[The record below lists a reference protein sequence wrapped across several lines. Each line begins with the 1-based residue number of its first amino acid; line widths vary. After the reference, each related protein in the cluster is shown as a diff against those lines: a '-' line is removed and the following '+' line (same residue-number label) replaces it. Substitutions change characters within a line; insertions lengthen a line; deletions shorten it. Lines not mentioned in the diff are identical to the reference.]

1 MNAEKTGALI
11 KQLRMNK
18 NLTQAQLAELVF
30 VSDKAVSKWERGD
43 GCPDITIMPKLAEVL
58 NVEMESLMNG
68 EIPKSQDV
76 SGKVIKDY
84 NFRQPD
90 RYPQHMQ
97 KDIIMMGEEIC
108 KKINNSFT
116 SIMNE
121 RCELKVFG
129 VDQMT
134 NIEFL
139 RSLPGSC
146 FFYDFDYIENGF
158 CVEVDEELGKYLL
171 KQDVE
176 KFPVITEF
184 DLEVF
189 KNYFLKEIVGGL
201 QEEILNHTKGD
212 IEPERF
218 ALDKV
223 RSSGNSNNTKQ
234 EENWMML
241 LLTFKCNIAGC
252 DSYMNIQLSAG
263 LLEEMSIGGFFAEG
277 PSSKIK
283 LQWLSNVKSKQL
295 PDNVFVEFGRFRP
308 ENVGL
313 EYGKILVLD
322 KKETDGLNVV
332 YNNRVIHTGKTIV
345 VDENFGLEIFESH
358 QLNEIV
364 YDEEDY
370 ISIQLGSAALSEEEI
385 NGLHQGSYLILN
397 QMAGE
402 CVLIIRAGKV
412 VATGEIV
419 IVDQNFGVRI
429 VEVK

>member
-11 KQLRMNK
+11 KQLRINK

-43 GCPDITIMPKLAEVL
+43 GCPDITIMPKLAEIL
-58 NVEMESLMNG
+58 NVEMESLMEG

-76 SGKVIKDY
+76 SGKSIKDY

-97 KDIIMMGEEIC
+97 KDIVMMGEEIC

-158 CVEVDEELGKYLL
+158 CVEVDKELAKYLL

-176 KFPVITEF
+176 KYPAITEF

-189 KNYFLKEIVGGL
+189 KNYFLKEITASL
-201 QEEILNHTKGD
+201 EEEISNHTKGN
-212 IEPERF
+212 IESSKFSME
-218 ALDKV
+218 KV
-223 RSSGNSNNTKQ
+223 RLSGNSNNTKQ

-241 LLTFKCNIAGC
+241 LLTFNCKVDGKDA
-252 DSYMNIQLSAG
+252 YMNIQLSAG
-263 LLEEMSIGGFFAEG
+263 LLEEMSNGGFFAEG

-295 PDNVFVEFGRFRP
+295 PDNIFVEFGRFRA
-308 ENVGL
+308 ENVEL

-322 KKETDGLNVV
+322 KKESDGLNVV
-332 YNNRVIHTGKTIV
+332 YKNHVIHTGKTIV

-358 QLNEIV
+358 QLNEII

-370 ISIQLGSAALSEEEI
+370 ISIQLGSAALTEEEI

-397 QMAGE
+397 QFAGE

-412 VATGEIV
+412 VARGEIV

>member
-1 MNAEKTGALI
+1 
-11 KQLRMNK
+11 
-18 NLTQAQLAELVF
+18 
-30 VSDKAVSKWERGD
+30 
-43 GCPDITIMPKLAEVL
+43 
-58 NVEMESLMNG
+58 MNG

-189 KNYFLKEIVGGL
+189 KNYFLKEIADGL
-201 QEEILNHTKGD
+201 CEEISDHTKGN
-212 IEPERF
+212 IEPAKF
-218 ALDKV
+218 ALEKV

-241 LLTFKCNIAGC
+241 LLTFKCNIAGR

-295 PDNVFVEFGRFRP
+295 PDNIFVEFGRFRP

-370 ISIQLGSAALSEEEI
+370 ISVQLGSAALSDEEI

-397 QMAGE
+397 QIAGE
-402 CVLIIRAGKV
+402 QCLIIRSGKV

>member
-68 EIPKSQDV
+68 EIPKSQDI
-76 SGKVIKDY
+76 SGKIITDY
-84 NFRQPD
+84 NFRQPN

-121 RCELKVFG
+121 RCELKVSG

-139 RSLPGSC
+139 RSLPSSC
-146 FFYDFDYIENGF
+146 FFYDFNYLENGF

-176 KFPVITEF
+176 KYPVITEF

-189 KNYFLKEIVGGL
+189 KSFFLKEIAAEL
-201 QEEILNHTKGD
+201 ESEISNHTKGNID
-212 IEPERF
+212 PAKFSMEN
-218 ALDKV
+218 V

-234 EENWMML
+234 EENCMML
-241 LLTFKCNIAGC
+241 LLTFKCSIGGC
-252 DSYMNIQLSAG
+252 DFYMNIQMSEG
-263 LLEEMSIGGFFAEG
+263 LIEEMSLGGFFKEG
-277 PSSKIK
+277 PSSKIQ
-283 LQWLSNVKSKQL
+283 LQWLSNIKSKEL
-295 PDNVFVEFGRFRP
+295 PDNIFVEFGRFQP

-332 YNNRVIHTGKTIV
+332 HNNCVIHTGKTLV
-345 VDENFGLEIFESH
+345 VDENYGLEILESH
-358 QLNEIV
+358 QLNEII

-370 ISIQLGSAALSEEEI
+370 ISIQLGSAALPEEEI

-397 QMAGE
+397 QFAGE

-412 VATGEIV
+412 VARGEIV

>member
-58 NVEMESLMNG
+58 NVEMESLMEG

-97 KDIIMMGEEIC
+97 KDIIMLGEEIC

-121 RCELKVFG
+121 RCEFKVFG

-146 FFYDFDYIENGF
+146 FFYDFNYLENGF

-176 KFPVITEF
+176 KYSAITEF

-189 KNYFLKEIVGGL
+189 KNYFLKEIAGGL
-201 QEEILNHTKGD
+201 WEEIANHSKGN
-212 IEPERF
+212 IEPAKFTLE
-218 ALDKV
+218 KV

-241 LLTFKCNIAGC
+241 LLTLKCNIGGC
-252 DSYMNIQLSAG
+252 DFYMNIQLSAG
-263 LLEEMSIGGFFAEG
+263 LIEEMSVGSFFEEG
-277 PSSKIK
+277 PSSRIK
-283 LQWLSNVKSKQL
+283 LQWLSNIKSKQL
-295 PDNVFVEFGRFRP
+295 PDNIFVEFGRFRP

-345 VDENFGLEIFESH
+345 IDENFGLEIFESH

-364 YDEEDY
+364 YDEDDY
-370 ISIQLGSAALSEEEI
+370 ISVQLGSAALSEEEI

-397 QMAGE
+397 QFAGE
-402 CVLIIRAGKV
+402 CVLIIRSGQV

>member
-11 KQLRMNK
+11 KQLRINK

-43 GCPDITIMPKLAEVL
+43 GCPDITIMPKLAEIL
-58 NVEMESLMNG
+58 NVEMESLMEG

-76 SGKVIKDY
+76 SGKSIKDY

-97 KDIIMMGEEIC
+97 KDIVMMGEEIC

-158 CVEVDEELGKYLL
+158 CVEVDKELAKYLL

-176 KFPVITEF
+176 KYPAITEF

-189 KNYFLKEIVGGL
+189 KNYFLKEITAGL
-201 QEEILNHTKGD
+201 EEEISNHTKGN
-212 IEPERF
+212 IESSKFSME
-218 ALDKV
+218 KV
-223 RSSGNSNNTKQ
+223 RLSGNSNNTKQ

-241 LLTFKCNIAGC
+241 LLTFNCKVDGKDA
-252 DSYMNIQLSAG
+252 YMNIQLSAG
-263 LLEEMSIGGFFAEG
+263 LLEEMSNGGFFAEG

-295 PDNVFVEFGRFRP
+295 PDNIFVEFGRFRA
-308 ENVGL
+308 ENVEL

-332 YNNRVIHTGKTIV
+332 YKNHVIHTGKTIV

-358 QLNEIV
+358 QLNEII

-370 ISIQLGSAALSEEEI
+370 ISIQLGSAALTEEEI

-397 QMAGE
+397 QFAGE

-412 VATGEIV
+412 VARGEIV